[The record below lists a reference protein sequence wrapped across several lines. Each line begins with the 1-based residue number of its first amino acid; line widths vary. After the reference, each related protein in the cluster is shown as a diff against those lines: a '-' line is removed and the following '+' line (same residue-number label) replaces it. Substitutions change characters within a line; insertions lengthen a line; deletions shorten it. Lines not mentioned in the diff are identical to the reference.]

1 MSQSGW
7 NPHEASDL
15 RKQWGQYMFST
26 KVAMFV
32 GQILGKKLTLHEMC
46 PLTHIKLSTVVLTIS
61 SIWDLTIS
69 DLFVFMR
76 HSIACGQAHTNKPIL
91 CPARRGKCIDSGIPC
106 IGGVQWSVC

>member
-32 GQILGKKLTLHEMC
+32 GQILGKKFT
-46 PLTHIKLSTVVLTIS
+46 
-61 SIWDLTIS
+61 
-69 DLFVFMR
+69 
-76 HSIACGQAHTNKPIL
+76 
-91 CPARRGKCIDSGIPC
+91 
-106 IGGVQWSVC
+106 